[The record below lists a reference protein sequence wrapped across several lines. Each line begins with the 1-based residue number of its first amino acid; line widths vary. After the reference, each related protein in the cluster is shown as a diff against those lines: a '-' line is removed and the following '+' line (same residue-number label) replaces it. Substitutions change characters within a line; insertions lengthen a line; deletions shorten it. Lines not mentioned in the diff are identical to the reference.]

1 MFPNCLS
8 ELISI
13 YVLIYLAEVLSDANK
28 HNVACIHLMQQAHSL
43 VFLKDMYSQ
52 CEREP
57 RMNNGSTT
65 IGLAD
70 LYGLGE
76 QVEMDKSASV
86 HALRQRDHEMGC
98 AAQQRMMRR
107 D

>member
-1 MFPNCLS
+1 
-8 ELISI
+8 
-13 YVLIYLAEVLSDANK
+13 
-28 HNVACIHLMQQAHSL
+28 
-43 VFLKDMYSQ
+43 
-52 CEREP
+52 
-57 RMNNGSTT
+57 MNNGSTT